1 MAEHV
6 EYLDDPDKSE
16 NDTKVYR
23 SLVLSAPSVH
33 IGLPSNASCALM
45 VNHGPFADPRN
56 YHADTCDLYVS
67 LVKLHLDKELQLDES
82 AKLNS
87 HFRVSDNGLRLFR
100 DYYSTILNNPWTLSR
115 QYSVVLGQ
123 SQCLTIVKYKSL
135 NGITLE
141 DLKAFA
147 QKIPQ
152 EL

>member
-1 MAEHV
+1 M
-6 EYLDDPDKSE
+6 
-16 NDTKVYR
+16 
-23 SLVLSAPSVH
+23 
-33 IGLPSNASCALM
+33 
-45 VNHGPFADPRN
+45 
-56 YHADTCDLYVS
+56 CDLYVS

-87 HFRVSDNGLRLFR
+87 HFRVSDNGLRLFVSRYNEKICLWRLLPKVWSMWVPPSMKVLTACPNNQR
-100 DYYSTILNNPWTLSR
+100 DYYSTILNNPWTLSS

-135 NGITLE
+135 NRITLE
-141 DLKAFA
+141 DFKAFA